1 MYAITVFLYTRQ
13 LGCDERGNCD
23 SAGYVR
29 LDGECGCVTPIILS
43 ELHEVRLEYA
53 NTATKPG
60 RLIYFEGEHEN
71 FFSRY
76 VMPSMLPPYFSRYCT
91 PHFISY

>member
-1 MYAITVFLYTRQ
+1 MYAITVFLHTRQ

-71 FFSRY
+71 FFLVLKICDALDVAS
-76 VMPSMLPPYFSRYCT
+76 LLF
-91 PHFISY
+91 